1 MDTQFDW
8 LGSLQSNTSSQSSNG
23 APPMVSFGVAT
34 GNGNSNSTH
43 AGNTKASVQSS
54 EYPQN
59 PEIESVPLSLKAQ
72 ELTLE
77 ESKTYMR
84 WYSDIL
90 ARTNSRTI
98 AISDVYQ
105 FLGNFKI
112 SSETKEQINRIFSKI
127 LSSINIGEFFAL
139 LRVVS
144 HALQGQTP
152 VRPLIKEPTSVP
164 VPPSILSKKRQNEE
178 NEEDTSDD
186 GNRSNGSYD
195 PQPAAPLDLDSFTQ
209 FMLTGERPNE
219 KSTKKKSKKLKAV
232 TFSDEIV
239 TDIRDTYRP
248 AESPSQEPGSL
259 DYSLPMD
266 QLLSRINAS
275 THSGQN
281 QQTTSQNL
289 AVPSRDGRLTSPDPE
304 EKQILRDM
312 EPQMNHFRNL
322 HSVDTISVDG
332 VPANIHLQENS
343 DFRSPQNA
351 SPPLLRPNMTGP
363 AQMAQM
369 SHSESFLRPN
379 MTGPSDM
386 ARYMSEPTPKISL
399 QAFTSQMTGNTLD
412 NTELNARIGHSPAIS
427 PPPVPAT
434 RRARSVSQPSPL
446 NHTWERNE
454 KAANLGMNDHF
465 SHSHFSTEHSQRA
478 GPPVPPRSPLGQ
490 TQKLVPPPPPPRLRR
505 TSNSSSPAPHIGT
518 GSPVPPPLPA
528 KIPNSVYQ
536 SSDGASSTTNIL
548 DDLKALQEE
557 VDKIRD
563 MTGGF

>member
-23 APPMVSFGVAT
+23 APPM
-34 GNGNSNSTH
+34 
-43 AGNTKASVQSS
+43 
-54 EYPQN
+54 
-59 PEIESVPLSLKAQ
+59 

-84 WYSDIL
+84 WYLDIL
-90 ARTNSRTI
+90 ARTNLRTI

-127 LSSINIGEFFAL
+127 LLLINIGEFFAL

-152 VRPLIKEPTSVP
+152 VRPLIKKPTSVP

-186 GNRSNGSYD
+186 GNRSNGPYD
-195 PQPAAPLDLDSFTQ
+195 PQPAAPLDLDLFTQ

-219 KSTKKKSKKLKAV
+219 KSTKKKLKKLKAV

-248 AESPSQEPGSL
+248 AELPLQEPGSL

-275 THSGQN
+275 THLGQN
-281 QQTTSQNL
+281 QQTIGQNL

-322 HSVDTISVDG
+322 HSVDTILVDG

-343 DFRSPQNA
+343 DFRLPQNA
-351 SPPLLRPNMTGP
+351 LPPLLRPNMTGP

-379 MTGPSDM
+379 MTGPLDM

-412 NTELNARIGHSPAIS
+412 NTELNARIGHSPAIL

-434 RRARSVSQPSPL
+434 RRARLVSQPSPL

-454 KAANLGMNDHF
+454 KPANLGMTDHF
-465 SHSHFSTEHSQRA
+465 SHSHFSTEHLQRA

-490 TQKLVPPPPPPRLRR
+490 TQKLVPHHRRPDYAVPAIHRLRHHIQAQAHR
-505 TSNSSSPAPHIGT
+505 CLHHSRQKFQIQYIKAQTAPRARQI
-518 GSPVPPPLPA
+518 S
-528 KIPNSVYQ
+528 
-536 SSDGASSTTNIL
+536 
-548 DDLKALQEE
+548 
-557 VDKIRD
+557 
-563 MTGGF
+563 